1 MTSVPKPFKF
11 LKTHYEALTHHFNQL
26 KESPYKV
33 SPYSIQVTFSD
44 FLSALSM
51 IFGEKGERKSLY
63 YLLKGT
69 AGDGDFTSW
78 GHEYVS
84 NLASDISK

>member
-11 LKTHYEALTHHFNQL
+11 LKTHYEALTNHYQQL
-26 KESPYKV
+26 KDSEYKIK
-33 SPYSIQVTFSD
+33 YAD

-51 IFGEKGERKSLY
+51 IFGEKGERKSLS

-69 AGDGDFTSW
+69 GGNGDFTSW